1 MLVSIDSI
9 IVNDRI
15 RKDYGNIQELADD
28 IRENGLINPP
38 VVNRDNVLLAG
49 ERRLRACKMLG
60 WPTIEV
66 HQMDTRDAEH
76 ELNIEISE
84 NESRKEFSKAERV
97 DYMKRLMRIESA
109 KAKERQG
116 ERTDLQVE
124 TSGKHLSEVVRADE
138 TTASQFG
145 VSRETMRKEMSI
157 VDNKELLD
165 PADFAEW
172 DEGKLST
179 NKAYLRLKAKLKELE
194 EENKALEEDCT
205 NLQGEL
211 ASIESED
218 ESELKEILDQTQ
230 DRLESVSAEK
240 KLLEDKVKVLEA
252 RKPETITVEK
262 EVVVHADQKEL
273 AEKDER
279 IKELEEQLAR
289 AQKQEE
295 EEEDLPDL
303 NTPKMKFDS
312 FISAYGKFNGTAM
325 LFQPSKGGYNSLD
338 KATQDSFKSVLEQMG
353 RLIERMKTCLPKEG

>member
-109 KAKERQG
+109 KAKERMSEG
-116 ERTDLQVE
+116 
-124 TSGKHLSEVVRADE
+124 GKGALIDAPLKRADE
-138 TTASQFG
+138 ETAKQFG
-145 VSRETMRKEMSI
+145 TSASTMRKEI
-157 VDNKELLD
+157 AIADNKDLLD

-273 AEKDER
+273 AEKDEK
-279 IKELEEQLAR
+279 IKFLE
-289 AQKQEE
+289 AQVKALSEPE
-295 EEEDLPDL
+295 VETLIDLPAL
-303 NTPKMKFDS
+303 VTPMQKFGS
-312 FISAYGKFNGTAM
+312 FVSAFQKFNTTAAY
-325 LFQPSKGGYNSLD
+325 FQPSEGGFNSLD
-338 KATQDSFKSVLEQMG
+338 KKMQEDFQSAVIQIGNLSE
-353 RLIERMKTCLPKEG
+353 RLKAYLPK

>member
-97 DYMKRLMRIESA
+97 DYMKRLMRIEEA
-109 KAKERQG
+109 KAKERMSAGGGSG
-116 ERTDLQVE
+116 E
-124 TSGKHLSEVVRADE
+124 SGRQKSDNPRRADDS
-138 TTASQFG
+138 TASQFG
-145 VSRETMRKEMSI
+145 ISRDTMKKEMSI
-157 VDNKELLD
+157 VDNKDLLD

-230 DRLESVSAEK
+230 DKLESVSAEK

-295 EEEDLPDL
+295 EEDLPDL

-325 LFQPSKGGYNSLD
+325 FFQPSEGGYNSLD
-338 KATQDSFKSVLEQMG
+338 KTTQDSFKNVLEQMG

>member
-38 VVNRDNVLLAG
+38 VVNQDNVLLAG

-60 WPTIEV
+60 WPTIDV

-116 ERTDLQVE
+116 ERNDLKNIPQKSAE
-124 TSGKHLSEVVRADE
+124 SHSESREVV
-138 TTASQFG
+138 ASQFG
-145 VSRETMRKEMSI
+145 ISRDTMKKEMSI
-157 VDNKELLD
+157 VDHKELLD

-179 NKAYLRLKAKLKELE
+179 NKVYLRLKAKLKELE

-205 NLQGEL
+205 NLRGNL
-211 ASIESED
+211 SAIESED
-218 ESELKEILDQTQ
+218 ESELREILDQTQ
-230 DRLESVSAEK
+230 DKLESISAEK
-240 KLLEDKVKVLEA
+240 KALEDKVKALEA
-252 RKPETITVEK
+252 RKPETVTVEK
-262 EVVVHADQKEL
+262 EVIVHADQKEI
-273 AEKDER
+273 AEKNAR
-279 IKELEEQLAR
+279 IKELEEQLAK
-289 AQKQEE
+289 AQEPEE
-295 EEEDLPDL
+295 EIFPDL
-303 NTPKMKFDS
+303 DS
-312 FISAYGKFNGTAM
+312 PEKTFGAFISAYSKFNSTAAF
-325 LFQPSKGGYNSLD
+325 FQPSRNGFESLD
-338 KATQDSFKSVLEQMG
+338 KATQQRFYSIIAQMEGLLEKMKACSV
-353 RLIERMKTCLPKEG
+353 KEEK

>member
-84 NESRKEFSKAERV
+84 NESRKEFSKSERV
-97 DYMKRLMRIESA
+97 DYMKRLMRIEKA
-109 KAKERQG
+109 KAEERAKAGKEIDPCQNSDG
-116 ERTDLQVE
+116 
-124 TSGKHLSEVVRADE
+124 GRADE
-138 TTASQFG
+138 ITAKHFEM
-145 VSRETMRKEMSI
+145 SRDTMRKEI
-157 VDNKELLD
+157 AIADNKDLLD

-179 NKAYLRLKAKLKELE
+179 NKTYLKLKARLKELE

-240 KLLEDKVKVLEA
+240 KLLEDKVKALEA

-262 EVVVHADQKEL
+262 EVVVHADQREL

-295 EEEDLPDL
+295 EEDLPDL
-303 NTPKMKFDS
+303 NTPELKFGA
-312 FISAYGKFNGTAM
+312 FISAYRKFSSTAIF
-325 LFQPSKGGYNSLD
+325 FQPSEGGYSSLD
-338 KATQDSFKSVLEQMG
+338 KATQDSFKNILEQMG
-353 RLIERMKTCLPKEG
+353 RLTERMKACLPKEDKKA